1 MALLCSLTL
10 KLEEEGRGLS
20 VREEDDSSVE
30 DKAEGLFSYQKKF
43 EQNYLEIFII
53 LAKCTTARI
62 SKIYY

>member
-30 DKAEGLFSYQKKF
+30 DKAEGSFSY
-43 EQNYLEIFII
+43 
-53 LAKCTTARI
+53 
-62 SKIYY
+62 

>member
-30 DKAEGLFSYQKKF
+30 DKAEGSFSYQKILSKIIWKF
-43 EQNYLEIFII
+43 LLYQQSVR
-53 LAKCTTARI
+53 AARI